1 MLIFKKDMDIH
12 KRLLYHAFVIPVL
25 FLFLFWFVFFVELF
39 SQTDFKVLGV
49 FPLHFKGLLGI
60 ITMPFIHGDI
70 KHLLANSV
78 AFGVLSVLLF
88 SNYRH
93 VASKVFVY
101 IWVISGLILWFIGR
115 QNWHIG
121 ASSVVYGIAFFLFLS
136 GLLLKKTPLVATS
149 LVVVFLYGGMVWY
162 MFPLGIDN
170 HISWEGHLSG
180 ALVGTILAIYY
191 KIIEPKEDPTEETEE
206 NDTVDYDWLE
216 NTNENSTKDDV

>member
-1 MLIFKKDMDIH
+1 MDIH

-115 QNWHIG
+115 QNWHIE
-121 ASSVVYGIAFFLFLS
+121 ASSVVYGIAFFF
-136 GLLLKKTPLVATS
+136 
-149 LVVVFLYGGMVWY
+149 F
-162 MFPLGIDN
+162 
-170 HISWEGHLSG
+170 
-180 ALVGTILAIYY
+180 
-191 KIIEPKEDPTEETEE
+191 
-206 NDTVDYDWLE
+206 
-216 NTNENSTKDDV
+216 